1 MPSTDDDL
9 TETRHGT
16 GAKKDTRVGSRDGT
30 ERVKEPV
37 PVVEVDP

>member
-1 MPSTDDDL
+1 MPSTDDDQ

-16 GAKKDTRVGSRDGT
+16 DVKKDARVGSKNEL